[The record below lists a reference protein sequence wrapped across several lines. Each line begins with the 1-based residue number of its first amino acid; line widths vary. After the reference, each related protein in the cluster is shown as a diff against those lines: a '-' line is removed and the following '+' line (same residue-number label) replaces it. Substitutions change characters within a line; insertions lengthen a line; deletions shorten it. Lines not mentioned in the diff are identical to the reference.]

1 MSDGSRRACITGIGL
16 VSSLGEGAEV
26 HWERLSNPLTAN
38 PEIDE
43 RRFSPYPVHPLVSVP
58 FAQQIP
64 RTTDQR
70 QMERWQRIGTYAAGL
85 ALADAGIAG
94 DQELLDRTDISIAAG
109 NGERDIAFDQ
119 QVLAKSDRGAE
130 FEAGLNQQ
138 LMTGLRPTLY
148 LGQLS
153 NLLAANISIVHG
165 ATGASRTF
173 KGEEMAGVSAL
184 ENAMARIESGEA
196 DLVLVGGA
204 FNAEREDILLAC
216 ELEGSLYRGAPY
228 RSVWER
234 SEHGGGAVLGSI
246 GAFLL
251 VESACHAR
259 SRGRNPYAQVGTVR
273 SDQTRRRSGEAT
285 AAMLRIFEAF
295 AIQLGSALPVLS
307 GASGIEP
314 VTSEERA
321 FIAQLRTSGIRPV
334 VRAFGNVLG
343 HTREAHFLTGVALAA
358 IAIARGAFYP
368 PFSAASPEDRDA
380 VQQPEHILV
389 TTLGSWRGEGAGI
402 VTRAE

>member
-16 VSSLGEGAEV
+16 VSSLGEGIET
-26 HWERLSNPLTAN
+26 HWERLSNPLTAS

-43 RRFSPYPVHPLVSVP
+43 RRFSPYPVHPLAAVA

-94 DQELLDRTDISIAAG
+94 DQELLDRTDLSIAAG

-130 FEAGLNQQ
+130 AEGDLNQQ

-184 ENAMARIESGEA
+184 ENATARIESGES

-216 ELEGSLYRGAPY
+216 ELEASVYRGAPF

-234 SEHGGGAVLGSI
+234 REHGGGAVLGSI
-246 GAFLL
+246 GVFLV
-251 VESACHAR
+251 VESACNAR
-259 SRGRNPYAQVGTVR
+259 SRGHDAYAQIEAVR
-273 SDQTRRRSGEAT
+273 SDRRRRRPGEAA
-285 AAMLRIFEAF
+285 AAMAHIFKAF
-295 AIQLGSALPVLS
+295 ALQPDIALPILS

-314 VTSEERA
+314 GTSEERD
-321 FIAQLRTSGIRPV
+321 FIAHLRTAGIRPV

-343 HTREAHFLTGVALAA
+343 HTREAHFLAGVALAA
-358 IAIARGAFYP
+358 IAISKGTFYP
-368 PFSAASPEDRDA
+368 PFCGASPEDRAD
-380 VQQPEHILV
+380 VEPDHILV

-402 VTRAE
+402 IARAE

>member
-1 MSDGSRRACITGIGL
+1 MSDASRRACITGIGL
-16 VSSLGEGAEV
+16 VSSLGEGTEA

-43 RRFSPYPVHPLVSVP
+43 RRFSPYPVHPLVPVS

-70 QMERWQRIGTYAAGL
+70 HMERWQRIGTYAAGL

-94 DQELLDRTDISIAAG
+94 DQELLDRTDLSIAAG
-109 NGERDIAFDQ
+109 NGERDIAFDE
-119 QVLAKSDRGAE
+119 QVLATTDNGQE
-130 FEAGLNQQ
+130 FEAGLNRQ

-184 ENAMARIESGEA
+184 ENATGRIENGEA

-204 FNAEREDILLAC
+204 FNAEREDMLLAC
-216 ELEGSLYRGAPY
+216 ELEGSLYRGAPF
-228 RSVWER
+228 RSLWER
-234 SEHGGGAVLGSI
+234 REHGGGAVLGSI
-246 GAFLL
+246 GAFLV
-251 VESACHAR
+251 VESVAHAR
-259 SRGRNPYAQVGTVR
+259 SRGRDPYAQIGGVR
-273 SDQTRRRSGEAT
+273 SDRTRGRPGDAT
-285 AAMLRIFEAF
+285 AAMARIFEAF
-295 AIQLGSALPVLS
+295 AIQSDSALPVLS

-314 VTSEERA
+314 VTSEECA
-321 FIAQLRTSGIRPV
+321 FIAELRTSGIRPI

-343 HTREAHFLTGVALAA
+343 HSRETHFLAGVALAA
-358 IAIARGAFYP
+358 ISIAKGVFYP
-368 PFSAASPEDRDA
+368 PFCDAPPEDRED
-380 VQQPEHILV
+380 VRPDRILV

-402 VTRAE
+402 IARAE

>member
-1 MSDGSRRACITGIGL
+1 MSGAAQRAYITGIGL
-16 VSSLGEGAEV
+16 VSSLGEGTET
-26 HWERLSNPLTAN
+26 HWERLSNPLTAK

-43 RRFSPYPVHPLVSVP
+43 RRFSPYPVHPLAPVA

-70 QMERWQRIGTYAAGL
+70 QMERWQRIGAYAAGL

-94 DQELLDRTDISIAAG
+94 NQELLDRTDLSIAAG
-109 NGERDIAFDQ
+109 NGERDLAFDE
-119 QVLAKSDRGAE
+119 QVLATDDHGAALD
-130 FEAGLNQQ
+130 AGLNQK

-173 KGEEMAGVSAL
+173 KGEETAGVSAL
-184 ENAMARIESGEA
+184 ENAAQRIENGDA

-204 FNAEREDILLAC
+204 FNAEREDMLLAC

-246 GAFLL
+246 GAFL
-251 VESACHAR
+251 VIESASHAR
-259 SRGRNPYAQVGTVR
+259 SRGRNAYARVGAVR
-273 SDQTRRRSGEAT
+273 SDRTRRRPGEAM
-285 AAMLRIFEAF
+285 AALARIVEAF
-295 AIQLGSALPVLS
+295 SIQPDSALPVLS

-314 VTSEERA
+314 VTREERQV
-321 FIAQLRTSGIRPV
+321 IAQLRASGVRPV

-343 HTREAHFLTGVALAA
+343 HTREAHFLAGVALAA
-358 IAIARGAFYP
+358 IAIAKGAFYP
-368 PFSAASPEDRDA
+368 PFCAASPEEHADVRPD
-380 VQQPEHILV
+380 HILV
-389 TTLGSWRGEGAGI
+389 TALGSWRGEGAGLI
-402 VTRAE
+402 TRAE

>member
-16 VSSLGEGAEV
+16 VSSLGEGIEA
-26 HWERLSNPLTAN
+26 HWERLSNPLTAT

-43 RRFSPYPVHPLVSVP
+43 KRFSPYPVHPLVPVA

-94 DQELLDRTDISIAAG
+94 DQELLDRTDLSIAAG
-109 NGERDIAFDQ
+109 NGERDIAFDE
-119 QVLAKSDRGAE
+119 QVLARSDRGAE
-130 FEAGLNQQ
+130 FEAALNQQ

-173 KGEEMAGVSAL
+173 KGEEMAGVSAV
-184 ENAMARIESGEA
+184 ENATARIESGEA
-196 DLVLVGGA
+196 DLVLAGGA

-216 ELEGSLYRGAPY
+216 ELEGYLYRNAPY
-228 RSVWER
+228 KSVWER
-234 SEHGGGAVLGSI
+234 REHGGGAVLGSV
-246 GAFLL
+246 GAFL
-251 VESACHAR
+251 VIESASHAR
-259 SRGRNPYAQVGTVR
+259 ARGRNPYAQIGAVR
-273 SDQTRRRSGEAT
+273 SDWTRRRPGEAT
-285 AAMLRIFEAF
+285 AAMARIFEAF
-295 AIQLGSALPVLS
+295 AIPPDSTLAVLS

-321 FIAQLRTSGIRPV
+321 FIAQLRTSAIRPV
-334 VRAFGNVLG
+334 VRAFGSVLG
-343 HTREAHFLTGVALAA
+343 HTREAHFLAGVALAA
-358 IAIARGAFYP
+358 IAIAKGGFYP
-368 PFSAASPEDRDA
+368 PFSPASPEDRDD
-380 VQQPEHILV
+380 VRPEHVLV
-389 TTLGSWRGEGAGI
+389 TALGSWRGEGAGI
-402 VTRAE
+402 LARAE